1 MLKYFGI
8 KYCDVN
14 ILPWIGS
21 TKMKMIDDEDGED
34 RDIKQ
39 MWQNVK

>member
-21 TKMKMIDDEDGED
+21 TKMKMIDDDDGED
-34 RDIKQ
+34 RQRYKA
-39 MWQNVK
+39 NVAKC

>member
-21 TKMKMIDDEDGED
+21 TKMMIDDDDGED

-39 MWQNVK
+39 IWQNVK